1 MGWHAH
7 CSSAFDRASGTRSAE
22 MTAHCIATELNH
34 TSFAMFEDELRLLRG
49 LVAGDTWSW
58 REFGRRYTRMLETCI
73 ARVTLRFPGLVGPED
88 VHEIYALFCLN
99 LLANDR
105 HRLRSFDPSKGMR
118 LSSWFGLIA
127 VHTAYDFLRN
137 ARRQPTGPCIDDV
150 VDLAAQ
156 VPETS
161 EACER
166 REQAHQVACLVAEL
180 SERDREFMVLYFG
193 QGLPPEQVA
202 AKMGISIK
210 TVYTKKHKI
219 RSKLEMLIGQIPAA
233 A

>member
-1 MGWHAH
+1 MNPS
-7 CSSAFDRASGTRSAE
+7 CISVVPVPTISAT
-22 MTAHCIATELNH
+22 I
-34 TSFAMFEDELRLLRG
+34 EDEMRLVCG
-49 LVAGDTWSW
+49 LVAGDEGSW
-58 REFGRRYTRMLETCI
+58 REFSQRYTRMLEACI
-73 ARVTLRFPGLVGPED
+73 ARVTFRFPGLVGPED
-88 VHEIYALFCLN
+88 VREIYALFCLN

-127 VHTAYDFLRN
+127 VHTAYDYLRN
-137 ARRQPTGPCIDDV
+137 ARRQPAGPNVDDL

-161 EACER
+161 DACER
-166 REQAHQVACLVAEL
+166 REQAHHVTRLIADL
-180 SERDREFMVLYFG
+180 SERDREFMRLYFG
-193 QGLPPEQVA
+193 QGLTPEEVA
-202 AKMGISIK
+202 AQMGISVK

-219 RSKLEMLIGQIPAA
+219 RSKLELLIGQVPAA

>member
-1 MGWHAH
+1 MNAS
-7 CSSAFDRASGTRSAE
+7 CFTTVPTNTSSTVVD
-22 MTAHCIATELNH
+22 
-34 TSFAMFEDELRLLRG
+34 DENRLLGG
-49 LVAGDTWSW
+49 LVAGDEASW
-58 REFGRRYTRMLETCI
+58 REFGVRYTRMLEACI
-73 ARVTLRFPGLVGPED
+73 ARVTLRFPGLVGAED
-88 VHEIYALFCLN
+88 VHEIYALLCLN

-127 VHTAYDFLRN
+127 VHTAYDYLRN
-137 ARRQPTGPCIDDV
+137 ARRQPTGPCIDDII
-150 VDLAAQ
+150 DLAAQ

-161 EACER
+161 DACER

-180 SERDREFMVLYFG
+180 SERDREFMGLYFG
-193 QGLPPEQVA
+193 QGLSPEQVA
-202 AKMGISIK
+202 TKMGISVK

-219 RSKLEMLIGQIPAA
+219 RSRLETLIRQVPAA

>member
-1 MGWHAH
+1 MNPSRISLVPTSTIA
-7 CSSAFDRASGTRSAE
+7 A
-22 MTAHCIATELNH
+22 TA
-34 TSFAMFEDELRLLRG
+34 EDEMSLVSG
-49 LVAGDTWSW
+49 LVAGDEGSW
-58 REFGRRYTRMLETCI
+58 REFSRRYTRMLEACI
-73 ARVTLRFPGLVGPED
+73 ARVTFRFPGLVGPED
-88 VHEIYALFCLN
+88 VREIYALFCLN

-127 VHTAYDFLRN
+127 VHTAYDYLRN
-137 ARRQPTGPCIDDV
+137 ARRQPSGPNVDEL

-161 EACER
+161 DACER
-166 REQAHQVACLVAEL
+166 REQAHHVARLLAEL
-180 SERDREFMVLYFG
+180 SERDREFMSLYFG
-193 QGLPPEQVA
+193 QGLTPEEVA
-202 AKMGISIK
+202 AKMNISVK

-219 RSKLEMLIGQIPAA
+219 RTRLEMLIGQVPAA